1 MKIAIIGTGISGLSS
16 AYLLHPHHEITV
28 YESNAYIGGH
38 SRTITVATPE
48 GQIPVDTGFIVY
60 NERNYPLLTGLFK
73 HLNVP
78 IAKSRM
84 SFGVSINDGWL
95 EYSSQGLLAQYANI
109 CRPNFW
115 RMIRDIL
122 TFNRHALREVR
133 KNPDLSL
140 GQFLD
145 HMKLGAWFKHYY
157 LQAMGAA
164 IWSCSVKTILDFPA
178 QTFLRFFENHG
189 LLTINDHP
197 QWYTVQGGSREYV
210 SRLTA
215 GFQDRIYLNRGVV
228 SVRRDEGGV
237 YVTDV
242 GGMTERYDYAVMA
255 SHANQTLNM
264 MADPSDQEREILSAF
279 TYQEN
284 HVVVHR
290 DISFMPKRK
299 GCWASWMYLSQSR
312 QDHAPVLSLSYW
324 MNNLQPLQTS
334 VPILVTLNPG
344 REPEP
349 GLIYDRYTFEH
360 PIFDKRAVRAQ
371 AHIEGIQGKNRLYFC
386 GAYQRYGFH
395 EDGLLSAVQAV
406 KKLGVE
412 VPW

>member
-16 AYLLHPHHEITV
+16 AYLLHPYHEITV

-38 SRTITVATPE
+38 SRTITVPTPE
-48 GQIPVDTGFIVY
+48 GHIPVDTGFIVY

-73 HLNVP
+73 HVKVP
-78 IAKSRM
+78 VAKSRM

-95 EYSSQGLLAQYANI
+95 EYSSQGFFAQYENI
-109 CRPNFW
+109 CRPDFW
-115 RMIRDIL
+115 RMIWDIL
-122 TFNRHALREVR
+122 KFNRHAVR
-133 KNPDLSL
+133 DIQKNPDLTL

-145 HMKLGAWFKHYY
+145 QMKLGTWFKHYY

-164 IWSCSVKTILDFPA
+164 IWSCSVQTILDFPA

-197 QWYTVQGGSREYV
+197 QWYTVQGGSREYI

-215 GFQDRIYLNRGVV
+215 GFQDRIHLSRGVV

-242 GGMTERYDYAVMA
+242 RGVTERYDYAVMA

-264 MADPSDQEREILSAF
+264 ISDASDQEREILSAF

-290 DISFMPKRK
+290 DVSFMPKRK

-344 REPEP
+344 CDPEP
-349 GLIYDRYTFEH
+349 GLVYDRHIFEH
-360 PIFDKRAVRAQ
+360 PVFDDRAVRAQ
-371 AHIEGIQGKNRLYFC
+371 AHIESLQGQNRLYFC

-395 EDGLLSAVQAV
+395 EDGLLSAVNAV

-412 VPW
+412 IPW